1 MRNDPASIRTV
12 DDVCIISF
20 EPRVDLDDPMVESL
34 RPKLLSAVAERAPR
48 GLVLDLTNVP
58 LASSRALGLF
68 LTLRMKAHRAGAQ
81 AAIAGAS
88 PTLAHVFAL
97 TNLDKLYILCATVD
111 EALTRIRA
119 AT

>member
-1 MRNDPASIRTV
+1 MSTDPVNVRSI
-12 DDVCIISF
+12 DEVCVVSF
-20 EPRVDLDDPMVESL
+20 APGVDLDDPTVEIL
-34 RPKLLSAVAERAPR
+34 RPKLLSAVTERAPR
-48 GLVLDLTNVP
+48 GLVLDVTNVP

-68 LTLRMKAHRAGAQ
+68 LTLRMKVHRAGAQ

-97 TNLDKLYILCATVD
+97 TNLDKLYFVCATVE
-111 EALTRIRA
+111 EALARIRA